1 VCVYSKLAY
10 SAVMD
15 IWYDFVKEGFDYEI
29 LQGMRERERE
39 RERGSRKRLR
49 KSSTEPAHYLEEC
62 EEAV

>member
-1 VCVYSKLAY
+1 
-10 SAVMD
+10 MD

>member
-1 VCVYSKLAY
+1 VCVCVYSKLAY

-15 IWYDFVKEGFDYEI
+15 IWYDFVEEGFDYEI
-29 LQGMRERERE
+29 LQGM

-62 EEAV
+62 GEDV

>member
-1 VCVYSKLAY
+1 VYSKLAY

-15 IWYDFVKEGFDYEI
+15 IWYDFVEEGFDYEI
-29 LQGMRERERE
+29 LQGM

-62 EEAV
+62 GEDV